1 MIVVALARYATVAP
15 FGELPLF
22 CFIFPRE
29 SVVTRLDCHGLILFT
44 ILVFLPSHLTET
56 HVLTERDFQ
65 YLFLEFLVTHQLL
78 QDDHVPVCE
87 YCSLIFLNVG
97 PAEGLDEREIIA
109 VESVLNFRH

>member
-1 MIVVALARYATVAP
+1 M
-15 FGELPLF
+15 
-22 CFIFPRE
+22 
-29 SVVTRLDCHGLILFT
+29 VTRLDCHGLILFT